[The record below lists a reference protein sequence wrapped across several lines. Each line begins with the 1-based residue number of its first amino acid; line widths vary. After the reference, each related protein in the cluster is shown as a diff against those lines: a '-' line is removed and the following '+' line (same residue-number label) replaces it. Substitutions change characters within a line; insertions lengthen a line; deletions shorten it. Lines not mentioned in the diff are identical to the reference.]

1 MARRAVSA
9 NGLFA
14 AAEATLISLYDGGV
28 LSPAVLERVIA
39 GFSNSVIDWHSALQR
54 NSVDGR
60 SLHEVVA
67 ITMMPGR
74 AIRNPSKEFFAVV
87 EHIGGRRIAAQDAQ
101 EETDE
106 SPDDQH
112 ADEPDDEP
120 DDELMSQLGGTNG
133 KSAGGAKKTA
143 KTAPKSVPKSAAKSA
158 PKSAPSPGFN
168 PLFHATPPGRARKS

>member
-1 MARRAVSA
+1 MARRAASG

-14 AAEATLISLYDGGV
+14 VAEATLISLYDGGV

-39 GFSNSVIDWHSALQR
+39 GFANSAIDWHSAPGSK
-54 NSVDGR
+54 SVDGR

-87 EHIGGRRIAAQDAQ
+87 EHVGGRSIAARDAK
-101 EETDE
+101 EEPEE
-106 SPDDQH
+106 SPET
-112 ADEPDDEP
+112 EPEDEP
-120 DDELMSQLGGTNG
+120 DDELMSQLAGAGRKG
-133 KSAGGAKKTA
+133 SAGAKKA
-143 KTAPKSVPKSAAKSA
+143 GKTAR
-158 PKSAPSPGFN
+158 KSAPSPGFN

>member
-112 ADEPDDEP
+112 EPDDEP

-133 KSAGGAKKTA
+133 KSVGGAKKTA
-143 KTAPKSVPKSAAKSA
+143 KTARKSA
-158 PKSAPSPGFN
+158 PESAAKSAPSPGFN

>member
-1 MARRAVSA
+1 MARRAASA

-14 AAEATLISLYDGGV
+14 VAEATLISLYDGGV

-39 GFSNSVIDWHSALQR
+39 GFADSAIDWHSTPER
-54 NSVDGR
+54 KSVDGR

-87 EHIGGRRIAAQDAQ
+87 EHVGGRRVAAHDHH
-101 EETDE
+101 EEPEE
-106 SPDDQH
+106 SV
-112 ADEPDDEP
+112 EDEP
-120 DDELMSQLGGTNG
+120 DDELMSQLAGAGRKG
-133 KSAGGAKKTA
+133 GGAKKAA
-143 KTAPKSVPKSAAKSA
+143 KTAEKP
-158 PKSAPSPGFN
+158 APSAGFS

>member
-67 ITMMPGR
+67 ITMLPGR

-112 ADEPDDEP
+112 EPDDEP

-143 KTAPKSVPKSAAKSA
+143 KIAPKSAPKSAA
-158 PKSAPSPGFN
+158 KSAPSPGFN

>member
-1 MARRAVSA
+1 MARRAASA

-39 GFSNSVIDWHSALQR
+39 GFANSAIDWHSALER

-74 AIRNPSKEFFAVV
+74 AIRNPSKEFFAVI
-87 EHIGGRRIAAQDAQ
+87 EHIGGRRVAVHDAQ
-101 EETDE
+101 EEPEE
-106 SPDDQH
+106 SSGDQRN
-112 ADEPDDEP
+112 DQP
-120 DDELMSQLGGTNG
+120 DDELMSQLARTNG
-133 KSAGGAKKTA
+133 KSAGGARKAA
-143 KTAPKSVPKSAAKSA
+143 KTAQESAQSR
-158 PKSAPSPGFN
+158 GFN